1 MHSGR
6 HARDGVRELAH
17 SSLALGGERT
27 RQFARDECWHL
38 LELTFTWQAHLFFWV
53 GWGRAVER
61 PNKHNGYIIVFF
73 FFFLLNFRKLLRT
86 WMLQHGNKKPLSQ
99 ELIFGCA
106 QLCWLTIILHE
117 NRWPLLFSLISISST
132 FSVNVFKKS
141 CRVSPQTQGFRLNGT
156 LSIRNVWAQ
165 TFPGHWERRTIAR
178 YLSKILNG

>member
-1 MHSGR
+1 MLAFTWVNIYLTSPPVFLSWVRKSGR
-6 HARDGVRELAH
+6 KA
-17 SSLALGGERT
+17 
-27 RQFARDECWHL
+27 Q
-38 LELTFTWQAHLFFWV
+38 QAQWL
-53 GWGRAVER
+53 
-61 PNKHNGYIIVFF
+61 HNSFFF